1 MTQSYT
7 NQDTV
12 IGDIDISDQVIEG
25 IAMETAKQLP
35 GVATVIKEKNNFSS
49 LFSKEGNVYL
59 YEDGTEDIALDIT
72 VVLDY
77 GVSVPNVCFNLQ
89 EAIIEQVLYMTDI
102 RLDCVNITVADLSP
116 EKLK

>member
-49 LFSKEGNVYL
+49 LFS
-59 YEDGTEDIALDIT
+59 
-72 VVLDY
+72 
-77 GVSVPNVCFNLQ
+77 S
-89 EAIIEQVLYMTDI
+89 
-102 RLDCVNITVADLSP
+102 LS
-116 EKLK
+116 L